1 MPNGLFCLLREYSL
15 ELTAVR
21 ILIVEDDE
29 ITAKALETILSN
41 QNYAVERASDGD
53 AAWQLADAFDYDL
66 ILLDIV
72 LPKLD
77 GITLCRKLRS
87 HGYTMP
93 ILLLTGRDSGHD
105 KAIGLDAGGDDYVV
119 KPFDPEEL
127 VARVRALLR
136 RGGVT
141 VSPILTW
148 GALTLDPGACEV
160 RYDDHQLQLTPKEYA
175 LLELLMRNQRRVF
188 SCGMV
193 LEHLWSY
200 EDAPGEEAVRTHIKC
215 VRQKLKAVGAPP
227 DLIETVYGIGYRL
240 KPSVADVTPPETE
253 SKPVPNQLGEAT
265 QQQTLRAIA
274 GVWEQFK
281 QRVAT
286 QVNLIEQATKAL
298 SQKKLDDALR
308 QQAEQE
314 AHSLAGALGTFGL
327 PEGTQLAREIER
339 LLQTETLLKPQDVKR
354 LQQQVKALR
363 QVINQHSPNGQV
375 KASSSPEPRQNQSV
389 NPDRQPLLLVV
400 DRDQPLIDQITAEA
414 EQWDIRV
421 NAAATLSAA
430 RKAIQ
435 SNRPNIVLYDPAV
448 TRKGKEDT
456 TLLKELASYNP
467 PVPCLVFTTQD
478 SLTSRLAAARM
489 GGRAFLEK
497 PQSPALVLEVVNQ
510 VLRRTDP
517 AEARILIVDDDP
529 QILEALRALL
539 EPWGLKVGTLADPQQ
554 FWKRLAQFSPDLLIL
569 DVKMPHVNGVE
580 LCQVV
585 RNDPHWGGLP
595 VIFLTAHTGGEI
607 INQVFTAG
615 ADDFVNKPIV
625 GPELVVRI
633 LNRLERTKLLR
644 RLADVDPLTG
654 VSNRYKSTLDL
665 EALLHL
671 ANRANQPLCFAIL
684 ALEGFKE
691 INTDYGHAAGDA
703 ILSQVGRLLLQSFQP
718 EDVVARWGGEE
729 FILGLYGMTQSD
741 GVQQLTEVLQTLQ
754 QKGCKTPDGKAL
766 SLTFSTGIAQYPE
779 TGTDIQSLY
788 RAAYRALQQAKAD
801 QQVRVCA
808 AEIAEPEPSIP

>member
-1 MPNGLFCLLREYSL
+1 M
-15 ELTAVR
+15 R

-41 QNYAVERASDGD
+41 QTYAVERASDGD

-136 RGGVT
+136 RGGVA

-160 RYDDHQLQLTPKEYA
+160 KYGDHQLQLTPKEYA

-215 VRQKLKAVGAPP
+215 VRQKLKAAGAPP

-240 KPSVADVTPPETE
+240 KPSVAEAPSPETE
-253 SKPVPNQLGEAT
+253 SKPVASQSGEST
-265 QQQTLRAIA
+265 QQQTLSAIA

-286 QVNLIEQATKAL
+286 QVSLLEQAATAL

-308 QQAEQE
+308 QRAEQE

-339 LLQTETLLKPQDVKR
+339 LLQAETSLKSQQVKQ
-354 LQQQVKALR
+354 LQQQVTALR
-363 QVINQHSPNGQV
+363 KVINQHSPNGQPIGTPG
-375 KASSSPEPRQNQSV
+375 SEPRLNQST
-389 NPDRQPLLLVV
+389 NPDRRPLLLVV
-400 DRDQPLIDQITAEA
+400 DRDQPLIDLIKAEA

-430 RKAIQ
+430 RKSVQ
-435 SNRPNIVLYDPAV
+435 SDRPDIVLYDPAV
-448 TRKGKEDT
+448 TRKGQEDAA
-456 TLLKELASYNP
+456 LLKELASQSP
-467 PVPCLVFTTQD
+467 PIPCLVFTTQD
-478 SLTSRLAAARM
+478 SLTSRLTAARM

-497 PQSPALVLEVVNQ
+497 PQSPPLVLEVVNQ
-510 VLRRTDP
+510 VLQRIDP

-529 QILEALRALL
+529 QILAALRALL
-539 EPWGLKVGTLADPQQ
+539 EPWGLKVSTLADPRQ
-554 FWKRLAQFSPDLLIL
+554 FWKRLARFSPDLLIL

-595 VIFLTAHTGGEI
+595 VIFLTAHTGPEI
-607 INQVFTAG
+607 INQVFSAG

-644 RLADVDPLTG
+644 RLADIDPLTG

-665 EALLHL
+665 ESLLHL
-671 ANRANQPLCFAIL
+671 AKRANHPLCFAIL
-684 ALEGFKE
+684 DLEGFKE
-691 INTDYGHAAGDA
+691 INNRYGHAVGDA
-703 ILSQVGRLLLQSFQP
+703 VLSQLGQLLLQSLHP

-729 FILGLYGMTQSD
+729 FIIGLYGMPQSE
-741 GVQQLTEVLQTLQ
+741 GSQQLTELLQTLQ
-754 QKGCKTPDGKAL
+754 TKDYKTVGGKTL
-766 SLTFSTGIAQYPE
+766 SLTFNAGVAQYPE
-779 TGTDIQSLY
+779 TGTDIRSLY
-788 RAAYRALQQAKAD
+788 QSAYRALQQAKAD
-801 QQVRVCA
+801 QQMCVYT
-808 AEIAEPEPSIP
+808 AEATEPESSIR